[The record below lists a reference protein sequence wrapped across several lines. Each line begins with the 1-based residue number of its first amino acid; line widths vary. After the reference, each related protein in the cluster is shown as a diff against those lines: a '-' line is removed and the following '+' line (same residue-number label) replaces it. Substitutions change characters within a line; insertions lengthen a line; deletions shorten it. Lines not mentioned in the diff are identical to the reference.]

1 MIAWLALQA
10 KVTTALIIAPYVIMY
25 AVYLS
30 ALPFP
35 ETKK

>member
-10 KVTTALIIAPYVIMY
+10 KVTTALIIAPYVTLF

-30 ALPFP
+30 LLRFP
-35 ETKK
+35 DKKE